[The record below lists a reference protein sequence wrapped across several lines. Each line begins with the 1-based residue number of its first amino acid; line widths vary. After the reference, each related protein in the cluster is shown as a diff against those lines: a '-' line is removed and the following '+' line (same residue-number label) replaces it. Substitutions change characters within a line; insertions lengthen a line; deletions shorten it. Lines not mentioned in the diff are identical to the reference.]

1 MADIIPKYNFYLPW
15 FMFDIANKQL
25 ITTQTVPEDIIDT
38 KDVTLVETP
47 IPGLNY
53 APVQNSGNG
62 NRKISF
68 TLKIIK
74 RNNTVGNSL
83 LLQQFAALRNQAPGI
98 KAIFSKQF
106 TPNPKVLFFW
116 GTGSVPLV
124 YFVKKCDF
132 NNKKFFI
139 NQQGNPQYTE
149 VSIELVL
156 DESNPIY
163 KAEELYRQASIIA
176 GQAQAAT
183 DTVLTAL
190 GKKVY

>member
-1 MADIIPKYNFYLPW
+1 
-15 FMFDIANKQL
+15 MFDIANKQL